1 MIEEFGAKSTK
12 EQMSKDNIT
21 NRRQNILEGVE
32 TAIAQALERHR
43 RLGQSIAIW
52 QDGKVVILTADQ
64 IPLPSEAQLDSSRT
78 VEL

>member
-32 TAIAQALERHR
+32 TASAQALERHR

>member
-1 MIEEFGAKSTK
+1 MTEGKQTTSYKTLTELTK
-12 EQMSKDNIT
+12 K
-21 NRRQNILEGVE
+21 
-32 TAIAQALERHR
+32 AIAQALERHR
-43 RLGQSIAIW
+43 RLGQSIATW